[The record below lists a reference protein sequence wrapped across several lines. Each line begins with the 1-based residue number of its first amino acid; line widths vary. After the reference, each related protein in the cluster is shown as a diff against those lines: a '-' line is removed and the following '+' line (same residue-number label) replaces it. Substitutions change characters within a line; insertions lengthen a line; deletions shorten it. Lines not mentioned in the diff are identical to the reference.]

1 MYDRNIMALIPARCG
16 WFITIPQ
23 FPVELLLVHSTKRN
37 VQIMTP
43 WIELSLLDLIL
54 CELCLLSNYFLLGS
68 LRYSDYGL
76 RTTAGRALSFVCST
90 GLSRAN
96 IER

>member
-1 MYDRNIMALIPARCG
+1 MYGRNIMALIPARCG
-16 WFITIPQ
+16 WFITIPH

-54 CELCLLSNYFLLGS
+54 CELGLLSNYFLL
-68 LRYSDYGL
+68 
-76 RTTAGRALSFVCST
+76 F
-90 GLSRAN
+90 
-96 IER
+96 